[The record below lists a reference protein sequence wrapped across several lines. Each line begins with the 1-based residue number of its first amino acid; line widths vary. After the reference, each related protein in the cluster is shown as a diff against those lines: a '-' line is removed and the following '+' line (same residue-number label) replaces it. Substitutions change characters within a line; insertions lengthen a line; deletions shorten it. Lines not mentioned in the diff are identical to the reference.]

1 MPVTINGDGSI
12 TGLAVGGLPNGTVD
26 ADTLASN
33 AVTSAKL
40 ASGVGGSILQVVQ
53 TVKTDTT
60 SYSNA
65 GSFADISG
73 MSVTITPSSSSNK
86 VLVFPDLGLA
96 SNDMTNYHCIWRIL
110 RGSTAIAEN
119 TTANTAQ
126 LKGTGG
132 MHRGANGGNAYFL
145 GHSKMFIDSPNTT
158 SATTYKCQWSAFDNN
173 ATLYLNRR
181 GSNLSVGSI
190 STITVMEIKA

>member
-12 TGLAVGGLPNGTVD
+12 TGLSVGGLGSGVVNT
-26 ADTLASN
+26 ATLAN
-33 AVTSAKL
+33 GAAVGSKL
-40 ASGVGGSILQVVQ
+40 GTGAVLQVKQ

-65 GSFADISG
+65 GSFADIAG
-73 MSVTITPSSSSNK
+73 MSVTITPSSSSSNI
-86 VLVFPDLGLA
+86 LVFPDLGLA

-110 RGSTAIAEN
+110 RGSTAIAES
-119 TTANTAQ
+119 TTATSAQ

-132 MHRGANGGNAYFL
+132 MHRGANGANAYFL

-190 STITVMEIKA
+190 STITVMEIKV

>member
-1 MPVTINGDGSI
+1 MSI
-12 TGLAVGGLPNGTVD
+12 TIHPNGLIT
-26 ADTLASN
+26 
-33 AVTSAKL
+33 
-40 ASGVGGSILQVVQ
+40 GGKIHQPGMVLQVQQ

-65 GSFADISG
+65 SDFADIAG
-73 MSVTITPSSSSNK
+73 MAVTITPSSSSSNI
-86 VLVFPDLGLA
+86 LVFPDLGLA

-110 RGSTAIAEN
+110 RGSTAIAES
-119 TTANTAQ
+119 TTATSAQ

-132 MHRGANGGNAYFL
+132 MHRGANGANAYFL

-158 SATTYKCQWSAFDNN
+158 SAITYKCQWSSYDNSS
-173 ATLYLNRR
+173 TLYLNRR

-190 STITVMEIKA
+190 STITVMEIAT